1 MKKIFFTLLFCLILN
16 STAQGEFRFY
26 NFKIEPKSLFVNQEG
41 SVLFSVQLLS
51 SLEKQAS
58 VFLIEV
64 DKSGELIRYHW
75 PLKDDGSFGD
85 IKAGDGVYSRT
96 IQFKEKSP
104 KQLHFLVT
112 SSQDEEKMKQHAK
125 IEELNSSSILKA
137 DLEITPRP
145 SFLEIMAQIWKK
157 IKER

>member
-1 MKKIFFTLLFCLILN
+1 MKKIFFIFLFLLIFSSI
-16 STAQGEFRFY
+16 AKAEFKIS
-26 NFKIEPKSLFVNQEG
+26 NFKIEPNSLFVDQEG
-41 SVLFSVQLLS
+41 SILFSVQVDS
-51 SLEKQAS
+51 SQVKPEM
-58 VFLIEV
+58 VYLIEI
-64 DKSGELIRYHW
+64 DKKGELIRYHW

-85 IKAGDGVYSRT
+85 LKAGDGVYSRV
-96 IQFKEKSP
+96 IQFKEKRST
-104 KQLHFLVT
+104 QLRFLVT
-112 SSQDEEKMKQHAK
+112 ASQDEEKMKQHLK